1 MSSSVQCYKTE
12 NNAWRESNLGQWNH
26 TFKMDA
32 EAQFYAWAF
41 SQKKNTQLD
50 LSAVRF
56 ESLKGSFNMQC
67 IGIHSKFCVSVYVS
81 IKIKPLAASKQLWL
95 SVQMAQCPEGV
106 FRLWSLTQEKQ
117 TDRS

>member
-1 MSSSVQCYKTE
+1 
-12 NNAWRESNLGQWNH
+12 
-26 TFKMDA
+26 MDA

-41 SQKKNTQLD
+41 SQKNTQLD

-56 ESLKGSFNMQC
+56 ESLKGSFKMQC

-106 FRLWSLTQEKQ
+106 FRLWSLTQENRQ
-117 TDRS
+117 TDHNAILLGL